1 MRNTIDM
8 TALGRSTIGFEHV
21 FDMLQ
26 DSLEAN
32 PSDSFPP
39 YDIEKVSEDRY
50 RVTLAVAGFS
60 EDELEITSE
69 PNRLIVTGRKRP
81 AAKSSDLLYQGIA
94 GRPFARHFNLADHVF
109 VRGAGLANGLLTI
122 DLEREIPEAMK
133 PRRIEIG
140 SGRTEAAVEK
150 RAA

>member
-8 TALGRSTIGFEHV
+8 SAVGRSTIGFEHL
-21 FDMLQ
+21 FDLLQ
-26 DSLEAN
+26 GSLEAN
-32 PSDSFPP
+32 PSEGFPP
-39 YDIEKVSEDRY
+39 YNIEKIADDSY

-60 EDELEITSE
+60 EDELDVTGE
-69 PNRLIVTGRKRP
+69 PNRLTVTGRKRGE
-81 AAKSSDLLYQGIA
+81 ANAGNLLYQGIA
-94 GRPFARHFNLADHVF
+94 GRPFTRQFNLADHVF
-109 VRGAGLANGLLTI
+109 VRGAKLANGLLTI

-140 SGRTEAAVEK
+140 SGRTPTSSDK